1 MYSSE
6 RNVQMLLSLLK
17 AHKIKKMVLSP
28 GSANASFVASA
39 QYDGEFE
46 LYSSV
51 DERSAAYIACG
62 LAEES
67 QEPVVICCTGATASR
82 NYMPGLTEAYYRK
95 LPIVAVTATRPIA
108 WLGQNRDQLIDRTVI
123 PNDIAVK
130 SVHLPVIEN
139 EQDEWECNLK
149 INDALL
155 ELQRNGGGPV
165 HINLTTSYSLDF
177 SVSKLPEE
185 RVIQRVDFGSEL
197 PKLCNGNIAI
207 FVGVHSVWNENLK
220 ATVESF
226 CEQYNAFVFYDQTS
240 NYTGKYGI
248 PCGIFDISGF
258 PNLKIDLLI
267 HLGNISASWPASAKE
282 IWRVNPDGEIRDTY
296 QHLTKVFEMQEEDF
310 FKAYC
315 EHHQKSQITQYEKW
329 HAIYHSRI
337 EAMRN
342 CDNEMAFSSL
352 WIAQNMHKKM
362 PKNCIIHFGI
372 LNSLRCWNCFEM
384 DQGVRGYSNTGGFGI
399 DGGVSSL
406 IGASLAYSD
415 KIYYGIFGDLAF
427 FYDMNSLGN
436 RHIAPNVR
444 ILVANNGLGGEFKNS
459 LGNVQKAG
467 LGDLANE
474 YISAYGHYGQK
485 SPELLKHYAQDLG
498 FQYLSAT
505 DKKSFLVAMK
515 EFTTTE
521 HKEKPMLFEV
531 FIDEKEDISALD
543 LIQNLAGSSER
554 EQNIIEKTKKIAKN
568 ILGRNGVKMIQKVV
582 RKND

>member
-95 LPIVAVTATRPIA
+95 LPVVAVTATRPIA

-130 SVHLPVIEN
+130 SVHLPVIQN

-155 ELQRNGGGPV
+155 ELRRNGGGPV

-185 RVIQRVDFGSEL
+185 RVIRRIDRGSAL
-197 PKLCNGNIAI
+197 PKLPNSNIAI
-207 FVGVHSVWNENLK
+207 FVGAHSAWNEKLK
-220 ATVESF
+220 IAVESF
-226 CEQYNAFVFYDQTS
+226 CERYNAFVFYDQTS

-248 PCGIFDISGF
+248 PCGVFDIAGF

-267 HLGNISASWPASAKE
+267 HLGNISASWPAAAKA

-296 QHLTKVFEMQEEDF
+296 QHLTKVFQMPEEVF

-315 EHHQKSQITQYEKW
+315 EQRPIGQTTQYEKW
-329 HAIYHSRI
+329 HAIYNSRV
-337 EAMRN
+337 EAMQN
-342 CDNEMAFSSL
+342 CDNDMAFSSL
-352 WIAQNMHKKM
+352 WIAQNMHEKL
-362 PKNCIIHFGI
+362 PKDSIIHFGI
-372 LNSLRCWNCFEM
+372 LNSLRCWNCFEI
-384 DQGVRGYSNTGGFGI
+384 DLSIRGYSNTGGFGI

-406 IGASLAYSD
+406 IGASLVSPD

-436 RHIAPNVR
+436 RHISSNVR

-467 LGDLANE
+467 LGDSA
-474 YISAYGHYGQK
+474 IS
-485 SPELLKHYAQDLG
+485 
-498 FQYLSAT
+498 
-505 DKKSFLVAMK
+505 
-515 EFTTTE
+515 
-521 HKEKPMLFEV
+521 V
-531 FIDEKEDISALD
+531 FIS
-543 LIQNLAGSSER
+543 NR
-554 EQNIIEKTKKIAKN
+554 
-568 ILGRNGVKMIQKVV
+568 
-582 RKND
+582 

>member
-1 MYSSE
+1 
-6 RNVQMLLSLLK
+6 
-17 AHKIKKMVLSP
+17 
-28 GSANASFVASA
+28 
-39 QYDGEFE
+39 
-46 LYSSV
+46 
-51 DERSAAYIACG
+51 
-62 LAEES
+62 
-67 QEPVVICCTGATASR
+67 
-82 NYMPGLTEAYYRK
+82 MPGLTEAYYRK
-95 LPIVAVTATRPIA
+95 LPLIAITATRPIA

-139 EQDEWECNLK
+139 EHDEWECNLK

-185 RVIQRVDFGSEL
+185 RVIQRVVLGSEL
-197 PKLCNGNIAI
+197 PKLSNGNIAI
-207 FVGVHSVWNENLK
+207 FVGAHSAWNERLK

-248 PCGIFDISGF
+248 PCGIFDIAGF

-267 HLGNISASWPASAKE
+267 HLGNISASWPALAKE
-282 IWRVNPDGEIRDTY
+282 IWRVNSDGEIRDTY
-296 QHLTKVFEMQEEDF
+296 QHLTKVFEMQEEEF

-315 EHHQKSQITQYEKW
+315 EHHKTGQTTQYERW
-329 HAIYHSRI
+329 HAVYNSRI
-337 EAMRN
+337 ETLQSCN
-342 CDNEMAFSSL
+342 NDMAFSSL

-362 PKNCIIHFGI
+362 PKNSIIHFGI
-372 LNSLRCWNCFEM
+372 LNSLRCWNCFEV
-384 DQGVRGYSNTGGFGI
+384 DHSIRTYSNTGGFGI

-406 IGASLAYSD
+406 IGASFVSSD

-436 RHIAPNVR
+436 RHITSNVR

-467 LGDLANE
+467 LGDSANE
-474 YISAYGHYGQK
+474 YISAYGHYGEK

-498 FQYLSAT
+498 FQYLSAI
-505 DKKSFLVAMK
+505 DKQSFLTAMK

-521 HKEKPMLFEV
+521 HKEKPMFFEV
-531 FIDEKEDISALD
+531 FIDEHEDVSALD
-543 LIQNLAGSSER
+543 LIQNLSDFSESD
-554 EQNIIEKTKKIAKN
+554 QNVIEKTKKIAKS
-568 ILGRNGVKMIQKVV
+568 ILGRNGVKIIQKVV

>member
-17 AHKIKKMVLSP
+17 VHKIKKMVLSP

-95 LPIVAVTATRPIA
+95 LPLIAITATRPIA

-185 RVIQRVDFGSEL
+185 RVIQRVVWGSEL
-197 PKLCNGNIAI
+197 PKLPNGNMAI
-207 FVGVHSVWNENLK
+207 FVGAHSAWNERLK

-248 PCGIFDISGF
+248 PCGIFDIAGF

-267 HLGNISASWPASAKE
+267 HLGNISASWPALG
-282 IWRVNPDGEIRDTY
+282 IPINI
-296 QHLTKVFEMQEEDF
+296 L
-310 FKAYC
+310 
-315 EHHQKSQITQYEKW
+315 QKYLK
-329 HAIYHSRI
+329 
-337 EAMRN
+337 
-342 CDNEMAFSSL
+342 C
-352 WIAQNMHKKM
+352 KK
-362 PKNCIIHFGI
+362 K
-372 LNSLRCWNCFEM
+372 NSLR
-384 DQGVRGYSNTGGFGI
+384 
-399 DGGVSSL
+399 
-406 IGASLAYSD
+406 
-415 KIYYGIFGDLAF
+415 
-427 FYDMNSLGN
+427 
-436 RHIAPNVR
+436 HIASTIKQVR
-444 ILVANNGLGGEFKNS
+444 LHNMKGGM
-459 LGNVQKAG
+459 L
-467 LGDLANE
+467 
-474 YISAYGHYGQK
+474 YITH
-485 SPELLKHYAQDLG
+485 E
-498 FQYLSAT
+498 
-505 DKKSFLVAMK
+505 
-515 EFTTTE
+515 
-521 HKEKPMLFEV
+521 
-531 FIDEKEDISALD
+531 
-543 LIQNLAGSSER
+543 
-554 EQNIIEKTKKIAKN
+554 
-568 ILGRNGVKMIQKVV
+568 
-582 RKND
+582 

>member
-95 LPIVAVTATRPIA
+95 LPLIAITATRPIA

-139 EQDEWECNLK
+139 EHDEWECNLK

-185 RVIQRVDFGSEL
+185 RVIQRVVLGSEL
-197 PKLCNGNIAI
+197 PKLSNGNIAI
-207 FVGVHSVWNENLK
+207 FVGAHSAWNERLK

-248 PCGIFDISGF
+248 PCGIFDIAGF

-267 HLGNISASWPASAKE
+267 HLGNISASWPALAKE
-282 IWRVNPDGEIRDTY
+282 IWRVNSDGEIRDTY
-296 QHLTKVFEMQEEDF
+296 QHLTKVFEMQEEEF

-315 EHHQKSQITQYEKW
+315 EHHKTGQTTQYERW
-329 HAIYHSRI
+329 HAVYNSRI
-337 EAMRN
+337 ETLQSCN
-342 CDNEMAFSSL
+342 NDMAFSSL

-362 PKNCIIHFGI
+362 PKNSIIHFGI
-372 LNSLRCWNCFEM
+372 LNSLRCWNCFEV
-384 DQGVRGYSNTGGFGI
+384 DHSIRTYSNTGGFGI

-406 IGASLAYSD
+406 IGASFVSSD

-436 RHIAPNVR
+436 RHITSNVR

-467 LGDLANE
+467 LGDSANE
-474 YISAYGHYGQK
+474 YISAYGHYGEK

-498 FQYLSAT
+498 FQYLSAI
-505 DKKSFLVAMK
+505 DKQSFLTAMK

-521 HKEKPMLFEV
+521 HKEKPMFFEV
-531 FIDEKEDISALD
+531 FIDEHEDISALD
-543 LIQNLAGSSER
+543 LIQNLSDFSESD
-554 EQNIIEKTKKIAKN
+554 QNVIEKTKKIAKS
-568 ILGRNGVKMIQKVV
+568 ILGRNGVKIIQKVV

>member
-95 LPIVAVTATRPIA
+95 LPLIAITATRPIA
-108 WLGQNRDQLIDRTVI
+108 WLGRNRDQLIDRTVI

-139 EQDEWECNLK
+139 EHDEWECNLK

-185 RVIQRVDFGSEL
+185 RVIQRVVLGSEL
-197 PKLCNGNIAI
+197 PKLSNGNIAI
-207 FVGVHSVWNENLK
+207 FVGAHSAWNERLK

-248 PCGIFDISGF
+248 PCGIFDIAGF

-267 HLGNISASWPASAKE
+267 HLGNISASWPALAKE
-282 IWRVNPDGEIRDTY
+282 IWRVNSDGEIRDTY
-296 QHLTKVFEMQEEDF
+296 QHLTKVFEMQEEEF

-315 EHHQKSQITQYEKW
+315 EHHKTGQTTQYERW
-329 HAIYHSRI
+329 HAVYNSRI
-337 EAMRN
+337 ETLQSCN
-342 CDNEMAFSSL
+342 NDMAFSSL

-362 PKNCIIHFGI
+362 PKNSIIHFGI
-372 LNSLRCWNCFEM
+372 LNSLRCWNCFEV
-384 DQGVRGYSNTGGFGI
+384 DHSIRTYSNTGGFGI

-406 IGASLAYSD
+406 IGASFVSSD

-436 RHIAPNVR
+436 RHITSNVR

-467 LGDLANE
+467 LGDSANE
-474 YISAYGHYGQK
+474 YISAYGHYGEK

-498 FQYLSAT
+498 FQYLSAI
-505 DKKSFLVAMK
+505 DKQSFLTAMK

-521 HKEKPMLFEV
+521 HKEKPMFFEV
-531 FIDEKEDISALD
+531 FIDEHEDVSALD
-543 LIQNLAGSSER
+543 LIQNLSDFSESD
-554 EQNIIEKTKKIAKN
+554 QNVIEKTKKIAKS

>member
-95 LPIVAVTATRPIA
+95 LPLIAITATRPIA

-139 EQDEWECNLK
+139 EHDEWECNLK

-185 RVIQRVDFGSEL
+185 RVIQRVVLGSEL
-197 PKLCNGNIAI
+197 PKLSNGNIAI
-207 FVGVHSVWNENLK
+207 FVGAHSAWNERLK

-248 PCGIFDISGF
+248 PCGIFDIAGF

-267 HLGNISASWPASAKE
+267 HLGNISASWPALAKE
-282 IWRVNPDGEIRDTY
+282 IWRVNSDGEIRDTY
-296 QHLTKVFEMQEEDF
+296 QHLTKVFEMQEEEF

-315 EHHQKSQITQYEKW
+315 EHHKTGQTTQYERW
-329 HAIYHSRI
+329 HAVYNSRI
-337 EAMRN
+337 ETLQSCN
-342 CDNEMAFSSL
+342 NDMAFSSL

-362 PKNCIIHFGI
+362 PKNSIIHFGI
-372 LNSLRCWNCFEM
+372 LNSLRCWNCFEV
-384 DQGVRGYSNTGGFGI
+384 DHSIRTYSNTGGFGI

-406 IGASLAYSD
+406 IGASFVSSD

-436 RHIAPNVR
+436 RHITSNVR

-467 LGDLANE
+467 LGDSANE
-474 YISAYGHYGQK
+474 YISAYGHYGEK

-498 FQYLSAT
+498 FQYLSAI
-505 DKKSFLVAMK
+505 DKQSFLTAMK

-521 HKEKPMLFEV
+521 HKEKPMFFEV
-531 FIDEKEDISALD
+531 FIDEHEDVSALD
-543 LIQNLAGSSER
+543 LIQNLSDFSESD
-554 EQNIIEKTKKIAKN
+554 QNVIEKIKKIAKS
-568 ILGRNGVKMIQKVV
+568 ILGRNGVKIIQKVV